1 MEELINE
8 LDIFVNEKAI
18 LSAQIKDIEN
28 KRNELAKERN
38 TKKAQNKIK
47 NDEEVWSEVNCL
59 GKQISDLGNQS
70 QWFQNQINSKLLN
83 VREQSFVEIDN
94 LIAESVRKSRIIS
107 EQIEENR
114 DNLEPEEIYELTESI
129 NEIGQEM
136 ARIMFAKRLI
146 KHNQIIDVI
155 NLFSATETEESQE
168 QDEQIDEILES
179 QKIENTNENEQVQ
192 LINEEL
198 KPIEEIAIDPVLTDY
213 YNNINEITKNL
224 EKEIITLEETEENQ
238 LVNTNT
244 EEPTTIKNIVVKVE
258 NGELIYKAELSN
270 ETTIKNS
277 LLTKFYKL
285 ADRKYLIID
294 KEIKSADNLL
304 STTDFLLVE
313 LDKAGNATLTNHK
326 VNLKTFSETQ
336 IITSNYTF
344 DIATEIL
351 TYGSDKIDLKKIIG
365 SSNNYTKE
373 DLIPDESKNIN
384 DNVTNIGTNGNNG
397 NNTTGGNDGNNTGG
411 NGNTTGGN
419 GGTTIEEIKKATKQT
434 SVVSVTST
442 VNKIIID
449 YVIYDP
455 YKEYTSVYMEV
466 QKEDSDK
473 VEVIYLNANNT
484 RYELKDILPNT
495 KYNLKFKYTATEEG
509 QTIIKEF
516 SNTTISTQK
525 PKLSLKVTRTRVG
538 EITYV
543 ITTDNSYKL
552 TKADLVVTIK
562 DSKTGETRKK
572 TISDVSIDSKE
583 KIVKLDKMTDGD
595 IIELKLINVK
605 SEDTII
611 KGITASDKFIY

>member
-270 ETTIKNS
+270 ETTIKIYPIKEKILEKEKFERETWKRELIEYSAKNYRNLRNIAIKKMDPIVCEILDRYAVQYDMDS
-277 LLTKFYKL
+277 QNLVYNYVMSFSSIDDYDSDILPAITYNLSYINETKISK
-285 ADRKYLIID
+285 
-294 KEIKSADNLL
+294 KEIKSL
-304 STTDFLLVE
+304 
-313 LDKAGNATLTNHK
+313 
-326 VNLKTFSETQ
+326 Q
-336 IITSNYTF
+336 
-344 DIATEIL
+344 
-351 TYGSDKIDLKKIIG
+351 
-365 SSNNYTKE
+365 
-373 DLIPDESKNIN
+373 
-384 DNVTNIGTNGNNG
+384 
-397 NNTTGGNDGNNTGG
+397 
-411 NGNTTGGN
+411 
-419 GGTTIEEIKKATKQT
+419 
-434 SVVSVTST
+434 
-442 VNKIIID
+442 
-449 YVIYDP
+449 
-455 YKEYTSVYMEV
+455 
-466 QKEDSDK
+466 
-473 VEVIYLNANNT
+473 
-484 RYELKDILPNT
+484 
-495 KYNLKFKYTATEEG
+495 
-509 QTIIKEF
+509 
-516 SNTTISTQK
+516 
-525 PKLSLKVTRTRVG
+525 
-538 EITYV
+538 
-543 ITTDNSYKL
+543 
-552 TKADLVVTIK
+552 
-562 DSKTGETRKK
+562 
-572 TISDVSIDSKE
+572 
-583 KIVKLDKMTDGD
+583 KIVKNSTQNALVD
-595 IIELKLINVK
+595 IIGNVTL
-605 SEDTII
+605 SEKI
-611 KGITASDKFIY
+611 KCFMKKIFNISSANILPEGNKE

>member
-8 LDIFVNEKAI
+8 LDIFVNEKAV
-18 LSAQIKDIEN
+18 LSAQIRDIES

-155 NLFSATETEESQE
+155 NLFSTTETEESQE

-270 ETTIKNS
+270 ETTIKIYPIKEKI
-277 LLTKFYKL
+277 LEKEKFERETWK
-285 ADRKYLIID
+285 RELIEYSAKNYRNLRNIA
-294 KEIKSADNLL
+294 IKKMDPI
-304 STTDFLLVE
+304 VC
-313 LDKAGNATLTNHK
+313 
-326 VNLKTFSETQ
+326 
-336 IITSNYTF
+336 
-344 DIATEIL
+344 EIL
-351 TYGSDKIDLKKIIG
+351 DRYAVQYDMDSQNLVYNYVMSFSSID
-365 SSNNYTKE
+365 
-373 DLIPDESKNIN
+373 
-384 DNVTNIGTNGNNG
+384 
-397 NNTTGGNDGNNTGG
+397 
-411 NGNTTGGN
+411 
-419 GGTTIEEIKKATKQT
+419 
-434 SVVSVTST
+434 
-442 VNKIIID
+442 D
-449 YVIYDP
+449 Y
-455 YKEYTSVYMEV
+455 
-466 QKEDSDK
+466 DS
-473 VEVIYLNANNT
+473 
-484 RYELKDILPNT
+484 DILPAIT
-495 KYNLKFKYTATEEG
+495 YNLSYINEAKISK
-509 QTIIKEF
+509 KE
-516 SNTTISTQK
+516 
-525 PKLSLKVTRTRVG
+525 
-538 EITYV
+538 
-543 ITTDNSYKL
+543 
-552 TKADLVVTIK
+552 TKILQ
-562 DSKTGETRKK
+562 
-572 TISDVSIDSKE
+572 
-583 KIVKLDKMTDGD
+583 KIVKNSTQNALVD
-595 IIELKLINVK
+595 IIGNVTL
-605 SEDTII
+605 SEKI
-611 KGITASDKFIY
+611 KCFMKKIFNISSANILPEGNKE

>member
-155 NLFSATETEESQE
+155 NLFSTTEIEESQE
-168 QDEQIDEILES
+168 QSEQINEIIEK
-179 QKIENTNENEQVQ
+179 QEIENKEENEQVQ

-270 ETTIKNS
+270 ETTIKIYPIKEKI
-277 LLTKFYKL
+277 LEKEKFERETWKRELIEYSAKNYRNL
-285 ADRKYLIID
+285 RNIAIKKMDPIVCEILDRYAVQYDMDSQNLVYNYVMSFSSID
-294 KEIKSADNLL
+294 DYDSDILPAITYNLSYINEAKISKKEIK
-304 STTDFLLVE
+304 
-313 LDKAGNATLTNHK
+313 
-326 VNLKTFSETQ
+326 
-336 IITSNYTF
+336 
-344 DIATEIL
+344 IL
-351 TYGSDKIDLKKIIG
+351 
-365 SSNNYTKE
+365 
-373 DLIPDESKNIN
+373 
-384 DNVTNIGTNGNNG
+384 
-397 NNTTGGNDGNNTGG
+397 
-411 NGNTTGGN
+411 
-419 GGTTIEEIKKATKQT
+419 Q
-434 SVVSVTST
+434 
-442 VNKIIID
+442 
-449 YVIYDP
+449 
-455 YKEYTSVYMEV
+455 
-466 QKEDSDK
+466 
-473 VEVIYLNANNT
+473 
-484 RYELKDILPNT
+484 
-495 KYNLKFKYTATEEG
+495 
-509 QTIIKEF
+509 
-516 SNTTISTQK
+516 
-525 PKLSLKVTRTRVG
+525 
-538 EITYV
+538 
-543 ITTDNSYKL
+543 
-552 TKADLVVTIK
+552 
-562 DSKTGETRKK
+562 
-572 TISDVSIDSKE
+572 
-583 KIVKLDKMTDGD
+583 KIVKNSTQNALVD
-595 IIELKLINVK
+595 IIGNVTL
-605 SEDTII
+605 SEKI
-611 KGITASDKFIY
+611 KCFMKKIFNISSANILPEGNKE

>member
-1 MEELINE
+1 MMEELMNE
-8 LDIFVNEKAI
+8 LGIFVNEKAV
-18 LSAQIKDIEN
+18 LSAQIRDIEN

-168 QDEQIDEILES
+168 QDEQINEIIEK
-179 QKIENTNENEQVQ
+179 QEIENKEENEQVQ

-270 ETTIKNS
+270 ETTIKIYPIKEKI
-277 LLTKFYKL
+277 LEKEKFERETWKRELIEYSAKNYRNL
-285 ADRKYLIID
+285 RNIAIKKMDPIVCEILDRYAVQYDMDSQNLVYNYVMSFSSID
-294 KEIKSADNLL
+294 DYDSDILPAITYNLSYINEAKISKKEIKSL
-304 STTDFLLVE
+304 
-313 LDKAGNATLTNHK
+313 
-326 VNLKTFSETQ
+326 Q
-336 IITSNYTF
+336 
-344 DIATEIL
+344 
-351 TYGSDKIDLKKIIG
+351 
-365 SSNNYTKE
+365 
-373 DLIPDESKNIN
+373 
-384 DNVTNIGTNGNNG
+384 
-397 NNTTGGNDGNNTGG
+397 
-411 NGNTTGGN
+411 
-419 GGTTIEEIKKATKQT
+419 
-434 SVVSVTST
+434 
-442 VNKIIID
+442 
-449 YVIYDP
+449 
-455 YKEYTSVYMEV
+455 
-466 QKEDSDK
+466 
-473 VEVIYLNANNT
+473 
-484 RYELKDILPNT
+484 
-495 KYNLKFKYTATEEG
+495 
-509 QTIIKEF
+509 
-516 SNTTISTQK
+516 
-525 PKLSLKVTRTRVG
+525 
-538 EITYV
+538 
-543 ITTDNSYKL
+543 
-552 TKADLVVTIK
+552 
-562 DSKTGETRKK
+562 
-572 TISDVSIDSKE
+572 
-583 KIVKLDKMTDGD
+583 KIVKNSTQNALVD
-595 IIELKLINVK
+595 IIGNVTL
-605 SEDTII
+605 SEKI
-611 KGITASDKFIY
+611 KCFMKKIFNISSANILPEGNKE

>member
-198 KPIEEIAIDPVLTDY
+198 KTIEEIAIDPVLTDY

-270 ETTIKNS
+270 ETTIKIYPIKEKI
-277 LLTKFYKL
+277 LEKEKFERETWKRELIEYSAKNYRNL
-285 ADRKYLIID
+285 RNIAIKKMDPIVCEILDRYAVQYDMDSQNLVYNYVMSFSSID
-294 KEIKSADNLL
+294 DYDSDILPAITYNLSYINEAKISKKEIK
-304 STTDFLLVE
+304 
-313 LDKAGNATLTNHK
+313 
-326 VNLKTFSETQ
+326 
-336 IITSNYTF
+336 
-344 DIATEIL
+344 IL
-351 TYGSDKIDLKKIIG
+351 
-365 SSNNYTKE
+365 
-373 DLIPDESKNIN
+373 
-384 DNVTNIGTNGNNG
+384 
-397 NNTTGGNDGNNTGG
+397 
-411 NGNTTGGN
+411 
-419 GGTTIEEIKKATKQT
+419 Q
-434 SVVSVTST
+434 
-442 VNKIIID
+442 
-449 YVIYDP
+449 
-455 YKEYTSVYMEV
+455 
-466 QKEDSDK
+466 
-473 VEVIYLNANNT
+473 
-484 RYELKDILPNT
+484 
-495 KYNLKFKYTATEEG
+495 
-509 QTIIKEF
+509 
-516 SNTTISTQK
+516 
-525 PKLSLKVTRTRVG
+525 
-538 EITYV
+538 
-543 ITTDNSYKL
+543 
-552 TKADLVVTIK
+552 
-562 DSKTGETRKK
+562 
-572 TISDVSIDSKE
+572 
-583 KIVKLDKMTDGD
+583 KIVKNSTQNALVD
-595 IIELKLINVK
+595 IIGNVTL
-605 SEDTII
+605 SEKI
-611 KGITASDKFIY
+611 KCFMKKIFNISSANILPEGNKE

>member
-94 LIAESVRKSRIIS
+94 LIAEIVRKSRIIS

-270 ETTIKNS
+270 ETTIKIYPIKEKI
-277 LLTKFYKL
+277 LEKEKFERETWKRELIEYSAKNYRNL
-285 ADRKYLIID
+285 RNIAIKKMDPIVCEILDRYAVQYDMDSQNLVYNYVMSFSSID
-294 KEIKSADNLL
+294 DYDSDILPAITYNLSYINEAKISKKEIKSL
-304 STTDFLLVE
+304 
-313 LDKAGNATLTNHK
+313 
-326 VNLKTFSETQ
+326 Q
-336 IITSNYTF
+336 
-344 DIATEIL
+344 
-351 TYGSDKIDLKKIIG
+351 
-365 SSNNYTKE
+365 
-373 DLIPDESKNIN
+373 
-384 DNVTNIGTNGNNG
+384 
-397 NNTTGGNDGNNTGG
+397 
-411 NGNTTGGN
+411 
-419 GGTTIEEIKKATKQT
+419 
-434 SVVSVTST
+434 
-442 VNKIIID
+442 
-449 YVIYDP
+449 
-455 YKEYTSVYMEV
+455 
-466 QKEDSDK
+466 
-473 VEVIYLNANNT
+473 
-484 RYELKDILPNT
+484 
-495 KYNLKFKYTATEEG
+495 
-509 QTIIKEF
+509 
-516 SNTTISTQK
+516 
-525 PKLSLKVTRTRVG
+525 
-538 EITYV
+538 
-543 ITTDNSYKL
+543 
-552 TKADLVVTIK
+552 
-562 DSKTGETRKK
+562 
-572 TISDVSIDSKE
+572 
-583 KIVKLDKMTDGD
+583 KIVKNSTQNALVD
-595 IIELKLINVK
+595 IIGNVTL
-605 SEDTII
+605 SEKI
-611 KGITASDKFIY
+611 KCFMKKIFNISSANILPEGNKE

>member
-198 KPIEEIAIDPVLTDY
+198 KPIEEIAVDPTLTDY

-270 ETTIKNS
+270 ETTIKIYPIKEKI
-277 LLTKFYKL
+277 LEKEKFERETWKRELIEYSSKNYRNL
-285 ADRKYLIID
+285 RNIAIKKMDPIVCEILDRYAVQYDMDSQNLVYNYVMSFSSID
-294 KEIKSADNLL
+294 DYDSDILPAITYNLSYINEAKISKKEIK
-304 STTDFLLVE
+304 
-313 LDKAGNATLTNHK
+313 
-326 VNLKTFSETQ
+326 
-336 IITSNYTF
+336 
-344 DIATEIL
+344 IL
-351 TYGSDKIDLKKIIG
+351 
-365 SSNNYTKE
+365 
-373 DLIPDESKNIN
+373 
-384 DNVTNIGTNGNNG
+384 
-397 NNTTGGNDGNNTGG
+397 
-411 NGNTTGGN
+411 
-419 GGTTIEEIKKATKQT
+419 Q
-434 SVVSVTST
+434 
-442 VNKIIID
+442 
-449 YVIYDP
+449 
-455 YKEYTSVYMEV
+455 
-466 QKEDSDK
+466 
-473 VEVIYLNANNT
+473 
-484 RYELKDILPNT
+484 
-495 KYNLKFKYTATEEG
+495 
-509 QTIIKEF
+509 
-516 SNTTISTQK
+516 
-525 PKLSLKVTRTRVG
+525 
-538 EITYV
+538 
-543 ITTDNSYKL
+543 
-552 TKADLVVTIK
+552 
-562 DSKTGETRKK
+562 
-572 TISDVSIDSKE
+572 
-583 KIVKLDKMTDGD
+583 KIVKNSTQNALVD
-595 IIELKLINVK
+595 IIGNVTL
-605 SEDTII
+605 SEKI
-611 KGITASDKFIY
+611 KCFMKKIFNISSANILPEGNKE

>member
-18 LSAQIKDIEN
+18 LSAQIKDIES

-270 ETTIKNS
+270 ETTIKIYPVKEKI
-277 LLTKFYKL
+277 LEKEKFERETWKRELIEYSAKNYRNL
-285 ADRKYLIID
+285 RNIAIKKMDPIVCEILDRFAVQYDVDSQNLVYNYVMSFSSID
-294 KEIKSADNLL
+294 DYDSDILPAITYNLSYINEAKISKKEIK
-304 STTDFLLVE
+304 
-313 LDKAGNATLTNHK
+313 
-326 VNLKTFSETQ
+326 
-336 IITSNYTF
+336 
-344 DIATEIL
+344 IL
-351 TYGSDKIDLKKIIG
+351 
-365 SSNNYTKE
+365 
-373 DLIPDESKNIN
+373 
-384 DNVTNIGTNGNNG
+384 
-397 NNTTGGNDGNNTGG
+397 
-411 NGNTTGGN
+411 
-419 GGTTIEEIKKATKQT
+419 Q
-434 SVVSVTST
+434 
-442 VNKIIID
+442 
-449 YVIYDP
+449 
-455 YKEYTSVYMEV
+455 
-466 QKEDSDK
+466 
-473 VEVIYLNANNT
+473 
-484 RYELKDILPNT
+484 
-495 KYNLKFKYTATEEG
+495 
-509 QTIIKEF
+509 
-516 SNTTISTQK
+516 
-525 PKLSLKVTRTRVG
+525 
-538 EITYV
+538 
-543 ITTDNSYKL
+543 
-552 TKADLVVTIK
+552 
-562 DSKTGETRKK
+562 
-572 TISDVSIDSKE
+572 
-583 KIVKLDKMTDGD
+583 KIVKNSTQNALVD
-595 IIELKLINVK
+595 IIGNVTL
-605 SEDTII
+605 SEKI
-611 KGITASDKFIY
+611 KCFMKKIFNISSANILPEGNKE